1 MTAPSLIWRSE
12 SATAISP
19 IATLFLV
26 TTPQHHWP
34 VEVELV
40 VFCDDGVEESAKQV
54 GKGET
59 SSTYYFH
66 RYKKKEIWNE
76 KRNKYDYLYK

>member
-1 MTAPSLIWRSE
+1 MTASSLIWRSE